1 MRLGIDLGGTKTE
14 GLVLTPDG
22 AERARMRVATPFD
35 DYTAIIRMIAQLV
48 ERLEGESGSDR
59 IHEIGIGMPGSLS
72 PRSGLVRNSN
82 STCLN
87 GHDIHADL
95 TEATGRQIRLAND
108 ANCFALSEASD
119 GAGLDARCVFGVILG
134 TGVGG
139 GLVFDGT
146 VIEGRN
152 LIGGE
157 WGHNPL
163 PGPEAMDGPL
173 PVCYCGRAGCIE
185 AYLSGPGLVNDHR
198 QHANEHCETAE
209 IVAAA
214 ADGQV
219 PAAATMARYEERLAR
234 ALASVM
240 NLVDPDV
247 IVLGGGL
254 SNIGRL
260 YENVPALLA
269 GPVFSD
275 VIDTRIVPAK
285 HGDSSGVRGAAWLWP
300 QMQDG

>member
-14 GLVLTPDG
+14 GLVLAPNG
-22 AERARMRVATPFD
+22 SERARMRVATPFD
-35 DYTAIIRMIAQLV
+35 DYDAIIRTVADLV
-48 ERLEGESGSDR
+48 DKLEADAGTSAIPD
-59 IHEIGIGMPGSLS
+59 IGIGMPGSLS
-72 PRSGLVRNSN
+72 PRTGLVRNSN

-95 TEATGRQIRLAND
+95 TEATGRRIKLAND

-119 GAGLDARCVFGVILG
+119 GAGHGARCVFGVILG

-139 GLVFDGT
+139 GLGFEGT
-146 VIEGRN
+146 LIEGRN

-163 PGPEAMDGPL
+163 PGPDIMEAPL

-198 QHANEHCETAE
+198 QHTLEQCETAE

-214 ADGQV
+214 ADGHV
-219 PAAATMARYEERLAR
+219 PAVVTMARYEKRLAR

-254 SNIGRL
+254 SNIDRL
-260 YENVPALLA
+260 YENVPPLLA

-275 VIDTRIVPAK
+275 VIDTRIVPAR

-300 QMQDG
+300 DA